1 MRRLLHVLSLSIFDV
16 VTSRLGRKTIAT
28 ILAIVPG
35 LFGIFGMGHIYL
47 GSTRRG
53 IAILAIGIGL
63 VLIAYP
69 GYASFQYVAWTNLET
84 ISTAMITIVALIM
97 VGLGAVGFWI
107 WQILDARKI
116 AKQQAIEA

>member
-1 MRRLLHVLSLSIFDV
+1 MLSLGIGDV
-16 VTSRLGRKTIAT
+16 VASRIGRKTIAM

-35 LFGIFGMGHIYL
+35 FFGIFGLGHIYL
-47 GSTRRG
+47 GAIRRG

-63 VLIAYP
+63 ILIAYP
-69 GYASFQYVAWTNLET
+69 GYVSFQYAMGT
-84 ISTAMITIVALIM
+84 INTTMIVVVALVM
-97 VGLGAVGFWI
+97 AGLAAVGFWI